1 MKKYSNEIKIGIIV
15 TIALLLLIWGIN
27 YLKGV
32 SLLKNERTFYAVY
45 SNVGGLNKAN
55 PINVNGLGVGQVQN
69 VEFMKNSNGKLL
81 VTFLISNDIAIP
93 RNSIAKIVSADLMGS
108 KSIELKLG
116 DAAALAVDGDTLIS
130 DTQLSLSEEVNK
142 QVAPIKVKA
151 EALMSSLDSVM
162 NVIHAIFNEKA
173 RADLSSSIEKIS
185 LALSSLEHA
194 SLGIDT
200 IVSSEKGRLENIF
213 SNIESISKNIKN
225 NNDRISQA
233 LGNIADITDT
243 LAKARLS
250 ETIKHINDAVTQV
263 STIVE
268 TINQGKGSLGLLVNN
283 DSLYNNLNAS
293 SKDLDFL
300 IKDMKENPNRYV
312 HFSVFGNKNKSTKK
326 Q

>member
-116 DAAALAVDGDTLIS
+116 DATALAVDGDTLIS

>member
-1 MKKYSNEIKIGIIV
+1 LKKYSNEIKIGIIV

>member
-1 MKKYSNEIKIGIIV
+1 
-15 TIALLLLIWGIN
+15 
-27 YLKGV
+27 LKGV

>member
-116 DAAALAVDGDTLIS
+116 DATALAVDGDTLIS

-293 SKDLDFL
+293 SQDLDFL